1 MKSTQHGV
9 KVSILGREFFVGC
22 KEGERDSLQKAATY
36 LDKQMREVQST
47 GKLIG
52 MDRCAIM
59 AALNISHEFLELRR
73 KGTESADAKT
83 RVRSLQKKIEDVMQE
98 QTQLTL

>member
-1 MKSTQHGV
+1 MKSAQHGV

-22 KEGERDSLQKAATY
+22 KESECDSLENAATY

-52 MDRCAIM
+52 VDRCAIM

-73 KGTESADAKT
+73 KGTESADVKT

>member
-1 MKSTQHGV
+1 MKSAQHGV

-22 KEGERDSLQKAATY
+22 KETERDSLQYAANY

-52 MDRCAIM
+52 VDRCAIV

-73 KGTESADAKT
+73 KGAESADVKT
-83 RVRSLQKKIEDVMQE
+83 RVRSLRKKIDDVMQE